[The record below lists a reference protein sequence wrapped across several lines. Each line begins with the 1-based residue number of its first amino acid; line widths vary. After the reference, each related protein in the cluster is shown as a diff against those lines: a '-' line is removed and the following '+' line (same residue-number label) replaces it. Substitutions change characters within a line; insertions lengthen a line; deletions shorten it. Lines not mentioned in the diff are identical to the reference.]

1 MMRVTIRRLLTSC
14 LRHRCIFDP
23 DLDTVED
30 SLSPTQRD
38 AIVPGDKVQLA
49 AKTSAEDAQYTSI
62 IVCIDSMQGDLFTG
76 VVEKVVGGNFAGAV
90 IVEDVEFNRPDIV
103 DLKFVS

>member
-1 MMRVTIRRLLTSC
+1 MKI
-14 LRHRCIFDP
+14 
-23 DLDTVED
+23 D

-38 AIVPGDKVQLA
+38 AIAPGDKVHLV
-49 AKTSAEDAQYTSI
+49 AKTSTEDIQHTSI

-76 VVEKVVGGNFAGAV
+76 VVEKVVGENFVRAV
-90 IVEDVEFNRPDIV
+90 IGEDVEFNRSDIV

>member
-1 MMRVTIRRLLTSC
+1 MSC

-38 AIVPGDKVQLA
+38 AIAPGDKVQLA
-49 AKTSAEDAQYTSI
+49 AKTSAE
-62 IVCIDSMQGDLFTG
+62 
-76 VVEKVVGGNFAGAV
+76 GAIHLNYCV
-90 IVEDVEFNRPDIV
+90 YR
-103 DLKFVS
+103 